1 MSRKNTFSRALRH
14 LNQINEQI
22 PTNNTQGLY
31 TIGDPSEWVP
41 PEDNTYTELD
51 FDKDNDIDE
60 GKNTDGLFLSDGT
73 ILTVEPPGDTS
84 YVLGPMSSMW
94 YAWGNFTRIG
104 YIRQSDRKMV
114 NLGSIT
120 GQLGSWDEE
129 TFTSYGQL
137 TLEQAVWFKNIQKK
151 DGGSND
157 DPNYRAFYPGPP
169 SNTPDEFGRYLCV
182 ITGKPKE
189 FGDKIPGYTT
199 KPEQG
204 PGDASDNY
212 SAQQGLFGL
221 SKDQWGT
228 IVFALQ
234 VGLDVAAIVGILF
247 PEPGSSAAG
256 VARIASRLK
265 GFRTLQKWFNRGRN
279 VRIKDENS
287 ASLRQLK
294 VDDAAQ
300 QGKFI
305 KDASKGKDPSKL
317 TDADFEGGALPRNMG
332 QLKDFLQGKGGAT
345 WSFNPGPSG
354 GLRTG
359 PTGFSRQIVNRIF
372 SPPSVPK
379 SAILGHQ
386 QQPTQAQINAKAADV
401 KIMMDWLEKVEAQD
415 KAGKKSNVKKSFSAT
430 TSSTK
435 SVNNKA
441 DVFADQVIAKSI
453 LENDPKQIED
463 MEGEIEE
470 YKDTQIAVKGSG
482 GSPYQEYEDP
492 NKGKKFVP
500 PPKDFKR
507 PGSPPIKKAD
517 RSDTQVAWEPG
528 DPWPSKGGPL
538 DGPQGPDPN
547 RPWVPEA
554 PKAKRKSKKTTMV
567 AHHEPK
573 GRVITESAFTQR
585 KRKILREVKKPYN
598 MPEVPTK
605 FKVKPKVRVVGDGL
619 MKNKSV
625 PPQFKSTSDNR
636 MWRKSEYSENIRASQ
651 EKKNQVLELIG
662 EGDHQ
667 WNYMLNNERWRTSQ
681 QMEKLYGNHDYLYDY
696 YYGGKNHK
704 VLRKENLEKDFLL
717 FLEDEDG
724 VKSNILQSELNDL
737 LAYEKDNEDF
747 KDHYL
752 YETEQNEREKNF
764 DRVNKIKKVVS
775 QSTKKR
781 DIAPEYP
788 KDPPP
793 EMINGWHPKL
803 ADGKDIA
810 NRYNKLDP
818 QSAEAMPKT
827 GNPHIDAKVEKAKNK
842 PK

>member
-14 LNQINEQI
+14 LNQITEGI

-51 FDKDNDIDE
+51 FNKDNDEDD
-60 GKNTDGLFLSDGT
+60 GKNTDGIFLSDGT

-94 YAWGNFTRIG
+94 YAWGNFTRTG

-120 GQLGSWDEE
+120 GELGDWDGSSN
-129 TFTSYGQL
+129 FTSYGQL
-137 TLEQAVWFKNIQKK
+137 TLEQAVWFKNIEKK
-151 DGGSND
+151 DGGGDD

-199 KPEQG
+199 RPEQG

-212 SAQQGLFGL
+212 SAQQGRDKGD
-221 SKDQWGT
+221 K
-228 IVFALQ
+228 
-234 VGLDVAAIVGILF
+234 
-247 PEPGSSAAG
+247 PE
-256 VARIASRLK
+256 RKKKKK
-265 GFRTLQKWFNRGRN
+265 G
-279 VRIKDENS
+279 
-287 ASLRQLK
+287 
-294 VDDAAQ
+294 
-300 QGKFI
+300 
-305 KDASKGKDPSKL
+305 
-317 TDADFEGGALPRNMG
+317 
-332 QLKDFLQGKGGAT
+332 
-345 WSFNPGPSG
+345 
-354 GLRTG
+354 
-359 PTGFSRQIVNRIF
+359 
-372 SPPSVPK
+372 
-379 SAILGHQ
+379 
-386 QQPTQAQINAKAADV
+386 
-401 KIMMDWLEKVEAQD
+401 
-415 KAGKKSNVKKSFSAT
+415 
-430 TSSTK
+430 
-435 SVNNKA
+435 
-441 DVFADQVIAKSI
+441 
-453 LENDPKQIED
+453 
-463 MEGEIEE
+463 
-470 YKDTQIAVKGSG
+470 
-482 GSPYQEYEDP
+482 
-492 NKGKKFVP
+492 
-500 PPKDFKR
+500 
-507 PGSPPIKKAD
+507 
-517 RSDTQVAWEPG
+517 DTQVAWEPG
-528 DPWPSKGGPL
+528 DPWPSKEGPL

-554 PKAKRKSKKTTMV
+554 PKAKNNQGGDTKIANVDDEAWKLHQLGHPKAGEFHREHPGKNNPYLSPRDVHDLRFILPGLKTANMLGPNTPLPAPGWQKKTDFTPKPLWKKPKP
-567 AHHEPK
+567 AGGSGKWGTSIKLASYEPQ
-573 GRVITESAFTQR
+573 GRVITESSFTQR
-585 KRKILREVKKPYN
+585 KKKILREVKKPYN

-625 PPQFKSTSDNR
+625 PPQFKPTSDNR
-636 MWRKSEYSENIRASQ
+636 MWRKSEYKENIRASQ